1 MPVRATRGTGSRKIS
16 RAITPVL
23 AATTI
28 RLPKTVADTV
38 QPPRTSR
45 KQRPALVKR
54 GAAAL
59 LTTDMAQ
66 RHNPFPVPTLAGIS
80 SVKAVNC
87 FLTSST
93 RYDSA
98 APTFGTVPIT
108 GAAVGAAAHTPIW
121 ISPAG
126 CPLPHRLWP
135 AAWTTTAIHSQA
147 SRPPNVMQTTDI
159 PSPLTPRPGKISM
172 FLIASRRQSHRCR
185 KPVRPRLQGPASV
198 AIRHPRWRRR
208 QQVGV

>member
-126 CPLPHRLWP
+126 YPPP
-135 AAWTTTAIHSQA
+135 ASSVAGGLDGNRHSQPG
-147 SRPPNVMQTTDI
+147 RPPKRHANDRYPQPADAAALQNINVFN
-159 PSPLTPRPGKISM
+159 R
-172 FLIASRRQSHRCR
+172 
-185 KPVRPRLQGPASV
+185 
-198 AIRHPRWRRR
+198 
-208 QQVGV
+208 